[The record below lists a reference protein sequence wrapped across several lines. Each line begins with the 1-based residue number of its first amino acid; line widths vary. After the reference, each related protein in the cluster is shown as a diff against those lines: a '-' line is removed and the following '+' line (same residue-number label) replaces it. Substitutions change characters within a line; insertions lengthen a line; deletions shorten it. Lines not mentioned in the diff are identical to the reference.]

1 MVSGQLL
8 ISSSGYFR
16 ETLPHLT
23 FDVELLGDCDRIVN
37 QLCLMLENDEWL
49 TPVHQPRL
57 TQHLGLPQQLQSHT
71 GTAGE
76 PQPQQ
81 LEPHTETAGEP
92 QYQQL
97 QPRSGNTGEPQPQQL
112 DSHPEPT
119 GEPQPQ
125 QQNGQVSK
133 STEDN
138 TANVVFS
145 MTGSDRHESNTS
157 GGERDC
163 GLKSVAE
170 ENGTHDVEKENGKDE
185 FEKEKGSED
194 VSASANEEV
203 EETKLKSLADFIPEG
218 NFLYL
223 PPSRYI
229 FPGAEIYPDD
239 SDIEDDAEDED
250 DDDEEEEEEEE
261 EEGGDDEDGENN
273 DNDELVVPTDF
284 QPQPYPAE
292 DV

>member
-1 MVSGQLL
+1 
-8 ISSSGYFR
+8 
-16 ETLPHLT
+16 
-23 FDVELLGDCDRIVN
+23 
-37 QLCLMLENDEWL
+37 
-49 TPVHQPRL
+49 
-57 TQHLGLPQQLQSHT
+57 
-71 GTAGE
+71 
-76 PQPQQ
+76 
-81 LEPHTETAGEP
+81 
-92 QYQQL
+92 
-97 QPRSGNTGEPQPQQL
+97 
-112 DSHPEPT
+112 
-119 GEPQPQ
+119 
-125 QQNGQVSK
+125 
-133 STEDN
+133 
-138 TANVVFS
+138 

-163 GLKSVAE
+163 VLNSMAE